1 MKAGRLRENTD
12 EELRQQ
18 YEDTRKEYADL
29 RLKKHVGGDADQPL
43 RLRTL
48 RREIAR
54 IKTVM
59 REREIASNG

>member
-18 YEDTRKEYADL
+18 YEDTRRERSDL
-29 RLKKHVGGDADQPL
+29 RLKKHVGGDSVQPL